1 MKKLLV
7 FSMVLVSF
15 VSYGQQKITSF
26 GKLQLGMSVNDMTE
40 LSNAKYIKQSEY
52 FDKVYENKT
61 INVYEAQLDTL
72 KRGLSFVTTST
83 NVRIFQIGQV
93 KLTDNI
99 TLKDVTLKFYN
110 DKLYSIQVKDNQI
123 DDLLTTKYGQGK
135 EDVETK
141 DHTFQ
146 NGYGAKFVKTDLKKE
161 ITWNTNDPQISCYY
175 ITNYWY
181 GSDGKLLHYEY
192 ASLSNKTIENIVNEE
207 EKKVFA
213 RIKQREEDEKK
224 GLISGF

>member
-1 MKKLLV
+1 
-7 FSMVLVSF
+7 MVLVSF